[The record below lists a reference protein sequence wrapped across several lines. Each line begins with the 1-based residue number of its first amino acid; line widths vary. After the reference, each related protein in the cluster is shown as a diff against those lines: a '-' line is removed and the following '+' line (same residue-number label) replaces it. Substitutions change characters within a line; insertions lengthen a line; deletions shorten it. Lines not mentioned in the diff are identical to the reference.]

1 MRIVAHVNQKSTLKS
16 ECLLSSCWCNNI
28 LVWIIKLKKNQGGK
42 NFTLVARQD
51 CCTLTVHGSH
61 MLMKIATRD
70 TREPH
75 VNLDPFTV
83 NAAR

>member
-1 MRIVAHVNQKSTLKS
+1 MESKYTETAFKYI
-16 ECLLSSCWCNNI
+16 
-28 LVWIIKLKKNQGGK
+28 KNQGVK

-61 MLMKIATRD
+61 TLRKIATRD

-75 VNLDPFTV
+75 VNLDSFTV
-83 NAAR
+83 NAAS